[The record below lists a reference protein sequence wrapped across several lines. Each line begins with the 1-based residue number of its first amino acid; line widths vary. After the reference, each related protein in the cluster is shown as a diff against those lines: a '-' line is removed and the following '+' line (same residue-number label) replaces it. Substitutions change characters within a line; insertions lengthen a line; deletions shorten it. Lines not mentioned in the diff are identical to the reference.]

1 MKAEQ
6 NTITSSRWKKR
17 RKKGTGRRKQLNAKP
32 IDKTYDNKEK
42 KNQNMPAPNIF
53 LKETL

>member
-17 RKKGTGRRKQLNAKP
+17 RKKGTGRRKQLNEKS

-42 KNQNMPAPNIF
+42 KSKYASPKHFP
-53 LKETL
+53 